1 MQDYSFS
8 DFLTKFDALCSDVN
22 DIKKRLGIKKYSGE
36 CQVTP
41 TELAARMGIAR
52 STLYSQPWRM
62 PNFGEGKRVWT
73 EDEIDN
79 WLKTPI
85 AEHKRDYFS
94 RGLRREA

>member
-1 MQDYSFS
+1 MQDYSFG
-8 DFLTKFDALCSDVN
+8 DFLTKFDALCADVN
-22 DIKKRLGIKKYSGE
+22 DIKKRLGINK
-36 CQVTP
+36 CQNVDQVTP

-62 PNFGEGKRVWT
+62 PNFGEGKRLWT
-73 EDEIDN
+73 EEEIDN

-85 AEHKRDYFS
+85 IEHKREFFS